1 MKTGKKKKKEQGKN
15 KYPKVRAK
23 IDEWASTG
31 EKCSFM
37 LPPNPNPSATNPP
50 KAKRSQNVSR
60 PRTKSLQIRG
70 SRTHLS
76 PRLF

>member
-1 MKTGKKKKKEQGKN
+1 MKTEKKKKMKEQGKN
-15 KYPKVRAK
+15 KYPEVRAK

-31 EKCSFM
+31 EKCSFV
-37 LPPNPNPSATNPP
+37 LPPNPSATNPP
-50 KAKRSQNVSR
+50 KPKRSQNVSK

-76 PRLF
+76 LRLF